1 MSLKS
6 MLPRICA
13 TMLGAEKGMIGQHC
27 SICKCT
33 CICRCI
39 LIVANPTSC
48 VGVIGDDVIL
58 VVMVFFWWHPKTPK
72 VQGFARARQ
81 ASGLDFVSEDTEAYP
96 ILHGASIDNELGTF
110 WRIWLLWKCLL
121 VVQIRSVSPQTWKS
135 DQKQRLANSPVARH
149 VRSIGVGSFGSVRM
163 VEHVKTSARYALK
176 RIKKVNGK
184 ALRFI
189 GWSWEGWGEA
199 FKLHWLSGFFFQHLL

>member
-1 MSLKS
+1 M
-6 MLPRICA
+6 MLFLWWWC
-13 TMLGAEKGMIGQHC
+13 
-27 SICKCT
+27 
-33 CICRCI
+33 
-39 LIVANPTSC
+39 
-48 VGVIGDDVIL
+48 
-58 VVMVFFWWHPKTPK
+58 FFWWHPETPK
-72 VQGFARARQ
+72 DQGFARARQ

-96 ILHGASIDNELGTF
+96 ILDGASIDNELHWN
-110 WRIWLLWKCLL
+110 WRIWFLGQCLL

-135 DQKQRLANSPVARH
+135 DPQKQPLANSPVARH

-199 FKLHWLSGFFFQHLL
+199 GKVSIDTPSALLQVPEEVQEECKLLATVSHPFVLQMVKSFEILSV